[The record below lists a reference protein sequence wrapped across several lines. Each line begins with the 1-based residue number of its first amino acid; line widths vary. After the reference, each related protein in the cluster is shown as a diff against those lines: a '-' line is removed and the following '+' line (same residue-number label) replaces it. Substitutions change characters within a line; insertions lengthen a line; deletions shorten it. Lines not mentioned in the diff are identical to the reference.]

1 LNPGLEEKGLQP
13 GDVIKV
19 KKSGNVSDS
28 NVKDTV
34 SWQEDNKNTKQEVQ
48 VQEDEYQTYT
58 VQDGDTVF
66 GILNKFGITLDQLI
80 LLILKL
86 LMV

>member
-1 LNPGLEEKGLQP
+1 
-13 GDVIKV
+13 VIKA
-19 KKSGNVSDS
+19 KSGNVSDS

-66 GILNKFGITLDQLI
+66 GILINLE
-80 LLILKL
+80 LL
-86 LMV
+86 